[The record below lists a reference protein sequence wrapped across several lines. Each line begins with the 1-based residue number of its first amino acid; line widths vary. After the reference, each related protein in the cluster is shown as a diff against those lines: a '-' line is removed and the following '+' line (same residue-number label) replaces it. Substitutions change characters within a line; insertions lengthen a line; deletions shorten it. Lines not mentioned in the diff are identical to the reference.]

1 MTNYRLPVKNMT
13 INDFKK
19 LPVWQESIR
28 ITKII
33 YDISSRKEFSR
44 DFGLR
49 DQIRR
54 AIVSVSSNIVEGFEK
69 SNNNELVRY
78 LRISKGSVGEV
89 RNQLEI
95 AKAVGYIAEKE
106 MIEIDDKLLNL
117 ASQVGGF
124 IKYLEDKKKTIRNSK
139 SVIK

>member
-1 MTNYRLPVKNMT
+1 MT

-19 LPVWQESIR
+19 LQIWQESIR

-33 YDISSRKEFSR
+33 YDISAQKEFSR

-69 SNNNELVRY
+69 NNNNEFIRY
-78 LRISKGSVGEV
+78 LRISKGSAGEV

-95 AKAVGYIAEKE
+95 ARVVGYITEEE
-106 MIEIDDKLLNL
+106 MNKIDMELISL
-117 ASQVGGF
+117 ASQIGGF
-124 IKYLEDKKKTIRNSK
+124 IKYLENKRK
-139 SVIK
+139 IK